1 MLSARIRVVLV
12 CITLAVLA
20 ACSAGPSFVAKKEPW
35 RIKEE
40 QACLSSGAVRDNA
53 FVRTKSGL
61 GGPSPCGAV
70 HPFEMSAAAGGR
82 VLIKPPALLRCPMI
96 PQVDQWIV
104 EVVEPAAREVYG
116 VSVAEVLLIGSYS
129 CRPINNAFGGN
140 LSEHGHANA
149 LDISGFVLA
158 DGRRVSVKK
167 GWRGDR
173 QARAFLRAVHHG
185 ACAQFTT
192 VLGPNYNR
200 LHHNHF
206 HVDLAYRGPDGTRT
220 VCK

>member
-1 MLSARIRVVLV
+1 
-12 CITLAVLA
+12 
-20 ACSAGPSFVAKKEPW
+20 
-35 RIKEE
+35 
-40 QACLSSGAVRDNA
+40 
-53 FVRTKSGL
+53 
-61 GGPSPCGAV
+61 
-70 HPFEMSAAAGGR
+70 MSAAAGGR
-82 VLIKPPALLRCPMI
+82 VLIKPAALLRCPMI

-104 EVVEPAAREVYG
+104 DVVEPAAREVYG
-116 VSVAEVLLIGSYS
+116 VSLAEVRLMGSYS
-129 CRPINNAFGGN
+129 CRPINNAFGGI

-158 DGRRVSVKK
+158 DGRRISVKQ
-167 GWRGDR
+167 GWNGDR